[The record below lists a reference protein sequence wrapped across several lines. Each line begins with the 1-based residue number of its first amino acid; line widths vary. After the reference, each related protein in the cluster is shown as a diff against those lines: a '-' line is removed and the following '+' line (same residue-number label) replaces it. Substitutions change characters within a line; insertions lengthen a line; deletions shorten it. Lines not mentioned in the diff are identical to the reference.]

1 MKRTSPFVLVV
12 AAAVGALAGFVLDHL
27 LTVSGRPTFTP
38 FVSLPIMLLLLG
50 AIVIVLALPIRRAIR
65 GPRAGRGAVAAAS
78 PAASPARGTGA
89 PINPFR
95 ALRIAILAKAS
106 SIVGAA
112 IGGVGVGLA
121 VYLLSRPVPPP
132 LGSIT
137 AVIATAVAGAILV
150 VAALVAENMCI
161 IRKDDDDEPPEP
173 AAGGDTHPW

>member
-1 MKRTSPFVLVV
+1 MKRTSPLVLVS
-12 AAAVGALAGFVLDHL
+12 AAVLGALVGFLFDHL

-38 FVSLPIMLLLLG
+38 FISLPIMLLLLG
-50 AIVIVLALPIRRAIR
+50 ALVVVLALPIRRAIR
-65 GPRAGRGAVAAAS
+65 GPRGDGAVATGSQPAS
-78 PAASPARGTGA
+78 GPPV
-89 PINPFR
+89 NPFR

-112 IGGVGVGLA
+112 IGGAGAGLA
-121 VYLLSRPVPPP
+121 LYLLTRPVPPP

-137 AVIATAVAGAILV
+137 AVVATAVAGAILV
-150 VAALVAENMCI
+150 AAALVAENMCI

>member
-1 MKRTSPFVLVV
+1 MKRTSPLVLVV
-12 AAAVGALAGFVLDHL
+12 AAALGALAGFVLDHL

-65 GPRAGRGAVAAAS
+65 GPRPGRGAVAAAS
-78 PAASPARGTGA
+78 QAAATGRGVA

-112 IGGVGVGLA
+112 IGGGGVGLA

-173 AAGGDTHPW
+173 AAGGGSHPW

>member
-1 MKRTSPFVLVV
+1 MRRTSPFVLVV
-12 AAAVGALAGFVLDHL
+12 AAVLGALAGFVFDHL

-50 AIVIVLALPIRRAIR
+50 AIVVVLALPIRRAIR
-65 GPRAGRGAVAAAS
+65 GPRGGRGAVAAAS
-78 PAASPARGTGA
+78 QSASSARSAAPL
-89 PINPFR
+89 NPFR

-161 IRKDDDDEPPEP
+161 IRKDDDDEPPGP

>member
-1 MKRTSPFVLVV
+1 MKRTSPLVLLS
-12 AAAVGALAGFVLDHL
+12 AAVLGALAGFLLDHL

-38 FVSLPIMLLLLG
+38 FISLPIMLLLLG
-50 AIVIVLALPIRRAIR
+50 AIVVVLALPIRRAIR
-65 GPRAGRGAVAAAS
+65 GPRRQRGVMPTGSPSAS
-78 PAASPARGTGA
+78 RSASGVPV
-89 PINPFR
+89 NPFR

-121 VYLLSRPVPPP
+121 AYLLSRPVPPP

-173 AAGGDTHPW
+173 AAGGDAHPW